1 MESMLSNAMFR
12 LRTYHFL
19 AAALLLL
26 FTKSGFCSDVLYI
39 DTHPGQSYSRQQLEA
54 AARVY
59 GLDLNVIVLSS
70 AGDRTRALA
79 AIKDSKSIAI
89 VLTADAL
96 ESSWGNQLFV
106 SASQAEAQRPVM
118 ITGIGEQTD
127 AGALAKWSGGA
138 ISGTKKW
145 AAGQNAF
152 YQVASEEQITHQLS
166 GSKLPLGET
175 GVQYLTF
182 GQQAG
187 AQWLIAA
194 TDGADRH
201 PVFAVTGTAGHQLF
215 FSTIPGAAN
224 ANIPA
229 DLLRGPFVF
238 PILAPDLLFLRYAAG
253 DRAWHSPGHFAN
265 LTIDDIWLREPYGY
279 VDYYGLLREMQ
290 QHNFHTTLAFIPWN
304 YDRSQPALVTLF
316 REHSDRY
323 SISVHGN
330 NHEHQEFG
338 PFSDRPLAGQ
348 ITDMKQGL
356 ARMAAFQK
364 LTNLSWDPVMI
375 FPHKMSPQGTLA
387 SLKRYNYWATV
398 NADNVPSD
406 VEAPADPAFALR
418 PATLAFADFPS
429 IRRYSAET
437 PVPDWL
443 LAMDAFL
450 GNPMFF
456 YCHESYFADGIG
468 AFDGLADKVNRLQ
481 PDTEWRGLGYITQHL
496 FLEKLRDDGNYDVQ
510 LLSSTASLTNDLNH
524 DTVFY
529 LEKQEDGATPFKV
542 MLGGQSQPYDFENG
556 QLRLQ
561 VPVHAGATQL
571 ISIVY
576 QNDFVLSKTDIS
588 KSSLRIAA
596 IRHASDFRDDVVS
609 RSAPGRWFI
618 RSYVANR
625 STWNHTAEG
634 LAALSIL
641 VALYWRR
648 VGKKKQWAA
657 RDNSAA

>member
-1 MESMLSNAMFR
+1 MESILSHTMLR
-12 LRTYHFL
+12 LRTYYFL
-19 AAALLLL
+19 VPALLLL
-26 FTKSGFCSDVLYI
+26 FAKSGYCSDVLYI
-39 DTHPGQSYSRQQLEA
+39 DTHAGPSYPRQQLEA
-54 AARVY
+54 AAKVY

-70 AGDRTRALA
+70 AADSARAIA
-79 AIKDSKSIAI
+79 AIKDFKSIAI

-138 ISGTKKW
+138 ISGSKKW
-145 AAGQNAF
+145 AAA
-152 YQVASEEQITHQLS
+152 
-166 GSKLPLGET
+166 
-175 GVQYLTF
+175 VQYLTF
-182 GQQAG
+182 GQQSVAH
-187 AQWLIAA
+187 WLIAA

-201 PVFAVTGTAGHQLF
+201 PVFAMTGAAGHQLF
-215 FSTIPGAAN
+215 FSTIPGAIDAG
-224 ANIPA
+224 IPA

-238 PILAPDLLFLRYAAG
+238 PVLASDLLFLRYAAG
-253 DRAWHSPGHFAN
+253 DRAWHSPGHYAN

-468 AFDGLADKVNRLQ
+468 AFDGLVDKVNRLQ
-481 PDTEWRGLGYITQHL
+481 PDTEWRGLGFITQHL
-496 FLEKLRDDGNYDVQ
+496 YLEKLRDDGNYDVQ

-625 STWNHTAEG
+625 SKWNHTAEG

-657 RDNSAA
+657 RGNSVA